1 MDLMNDLTGH
11 FSRMEIV
18 DSGRRR
24 RFTDE
29 AKLAIVAESYNGPRQ
44 VTATAQRHGIT
55 RWQLNAWRR
64 AAREGRLVHR
74 STNGFVPAI
83 VVAEPVVANTPP
95 AATVAVPPP
104 VSDHGRMEVVSANDR
119 RVIVGR
125 DVDVDVLLRIMRGLE
140 TLR

>member
-1 MDLMNDLTGH
+1 MNDLTGH

>member
-104 VSDHGRMEVVSANDR
+104 VSDHGRMEVVSAKDR